1 MDQAPVAA
9 EVAVMPQTG
18 RQERSIRNIIGTK
31 NPATDPW
38 ETNDR
43 VSPVPAPHGGR
54 EHKRTRARPFRQVPV
69 SLSAPELGR
78 LRVDGCQMVAGAHR
92 YRECSEQGA

>member
-31 NPATDPW
+31 NPAADPW

-54 EHKRTRARPFRQVPV
+54 EHKRTRARAYDLGSPQDV
-69 SLSAPELGR
+69 SPQIGET
-78 LRVDGCQMVAGAHR
+78 
-92 YRECSEQGA
+92 